1 MLITISLY
9 PLLAKS
15 TGFTKIFSD
24 DGIDFKDLHRLAKT
38 HTRLIEEVLD
48 EHCAKTNE
56 DEEDVNEYERY
67 TMILSYRKTFLVS
80 ELPLTIPHSTPTS
93 GFSSYKM
100 QNMTKAEIRSET
112 LQQAKNMIRN
122 AEGKEY

>member
-24 DGIDFKDLHRLAKT
+24 DGIDFTDLHQLAKT

-48 EHCAKTNE
+48 EHCANTNE
-56 DEEDVNEYERY
+56 EEEEDLNEYERY
-67 TMILSYRKTFLVS
+67 TMILCYRKTFGVG
-80 ELPLTIPHSTPTS
+80 ELPLTIPHSTPSS

-100 QNMTKAEIRSET
+100 QNMTKAEIWRET
-112 LQQAKNMIRN
+112 LKQAKDMIES
-122 AEGKEY
+122 AEH